1 MRINTINKKI
11 EKINTKFVF
20 LFCVLPFLV
29 CPFLASASLWDNETS
44 KLNSVPY
51 QTVMQV
57 LVGNHLKHS
66 QNYHFWRI
74 STYENAW
81 NKNPDSLLLY
91 DAMAVSY
98 HLTGRTNDAINLML
112 TKERKK
118 AGEYSTYSNLA
129 TFYIADRE
137 LYKARFYAQKLLNK
151 YSPLALRD
159 KYQIYWIDYLIECA
173 ARKGATKKL
182 RRKLTLPVQG
192 DFSVDDLATK
202 RQIYEI
208 PNFYTFLAQKFS
220 SKNNSKHN
228 SKDKKNAILTEKQTD
243 EAIFAMVQ
251 LVRFSDS
258 ENVILIEAIG
268 DLLLGKTALLVLEKD
283 QVTYTEKQKEERQNK
298 RGAAQVAAF
307 AYLRAAQLI
316 SKYSPKA
323 EKSYTRLAT
332 SVLLHHQNYLK
343 KEDKYTISDILI
355 FLVQKIKER
364 NNYLNPIF
372 EQEKKWIDE
381 GLQIDKEFEKNYLPE
396 LENYSDSTFFIKTD
410 TIPSGLLYILNNK
423 TPDYL
428 VVDSLQRIAY
438 METFIEEKDIPKEKN
453 NRVIVSRID
462 TKTSITVGLT
472 ALIAFSLAI
481 VLFVRF
487 RKE

>member
-1 MRINTINKKI
+1 MFTL
-11 EKINTKFVF
+11 FVS
-20 LFCVLPFLV
+20 
-29 CPFLASASLWDNETS
+29 PFLASASLWDSETS

-57 LVGNHLKHS
+57 LVGNYLKHS

-74 STYENAW
+74 SVYENAW

-98 HLTGRTNDAINLML
+98 HLTGRTNDAIRLMIA
-112 TKERKK
+112 KERKK
-118 AGEYSTYSNLA
+118 PAEYSTYANLA

-159 KYQIYWIDYLIECA
+159 KYQVYWIDYLIECA
-173 ARKGATKKL
+173 ARKGATKEL

-192 DFSVDDLATK
+192 NFTVDDLADK

-220 SKNNSKHN
+220 TKKSKNE
-228 SKDKKNAILTEKQTD
+228 KNAILTEKQTD

-251 LVRFSDS
+251 LLRFSDS
-258 ENVILIEAIG
+258 EDAVLIEAIG
-268 DLLLGKTALLVLEKD
+268 DLLLGKTALPILEEG
-283 QVTYTEKQKEERQNK
+283 QVTYTKAQKEELKNK
-298 RGAAQVAAF
+298 KGAAQLAAF

-316 SKYSPKA
+316 SRYSPKA

-343 KEDKYTISDILI
+343 KEEKYTISDILI
-355 FLVQKIKER
+355 FLVQKIKEKE
-364 NNYLNPIF
+364 NYLNPIF
-372 EQEKKWIDE
+372 EQEKQWIAEGLRIDE
-381 GLQIDKEFEKNYLPE
+381 EFEANYLPE
-396 LENYSDSTFFIKTD
+396 LENSVTNTDSTFFIQTD
-410 TIPSGLLYILNNK
+410 TTASELLYILNNK
-423 TPDYL
+423 IPDYL
-428 VVDSLQRIAY
+428 VVDSVQKIAY
-438 METFIEEKDIPKEKN
+438 LAAFTAEEDARKNKNEK
-453 NRVIVSRID
+453 VIVSRID
-462 TKTSITVGLT
+462 TQTSITVAIT

-481 VLFVRF
+481 VLFVWF

>member
-1 MRINTINKKI
+1 MRIYKKI
-11 EKINTKFVF
+11 INKFVF
-20 LFCVLPFLV
+20 LFCVVALFIS
-29 CPFLASASLWDNETS
+29 PFLASASLWDNETS
-44 KLNSVPY
+44 KLNAVPY

-74 STYENAW
+74 STYENAL

-91 DAMAVSY
+91 DAIAVSY

-118 AGEYSTYSNLA
+118 AGEYSTYANLA
-129 TFYIADRE
+129 TFYIAERE

-173 ARKGATKKL
+173 ARKGATKEL

-208 PNFYTFLAQKFS
+208 PNFYTFLSQKFQ
-220 SKNNSKHN
+220 SKNNN
-228 SKDKKNAILTEKQTD
+228 KDKKNAILTEKQND

-251 LVRFSDS
+251 LLRFSDS
-258 ENVILIEAIG
+258 EDAVLMEAIG
-268 DLLLGKTALLVLEKD
+268 DLFLGKTALLVLEKD

-298 RGAAQVAAF
+298 RGSAQVAAF

-364 NNYLNPIF
+364 DNYLNPIF
-372 EQEKKWIDE
+372 EQEKQWIAEGLRIDE
-381 GLQIDKEFEKNYLPE
+381 EFEANYLPE
-396 LENYSDSTFFIKTD
+396 LENYTDSTFFIQTD
-410 TIPSGLLYILNNK
+410 TLASQLLYILNNK
-423 TPDYL
+423 IPDYL
-428 VVDSLQRIAY
+428 VVDSVQKIAY
-438 METFIEEKDIPKEKN
+438 LAAFTAEEEARINKHEKI
-453 NRVIVSRID
+453 IVSRID
-462 TKTSITVGLT
+462 TQTSITVAIT